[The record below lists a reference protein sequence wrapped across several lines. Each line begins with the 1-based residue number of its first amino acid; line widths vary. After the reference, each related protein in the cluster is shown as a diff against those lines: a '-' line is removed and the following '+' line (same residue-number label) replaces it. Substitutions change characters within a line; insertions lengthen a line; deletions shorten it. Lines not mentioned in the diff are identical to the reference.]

1 MCHLLALMALVS
13 ALASCELE
21 REKMLTVD
29 QLPEAAQT
37 YINENYPEAKVFYV
51 KKEQKSFKTK
61 YEVKLDNRLELEF
74 DSDGEIYDIDV
85 ED

>member
-37 YINENYPEAKVFYV
+37 YINENYPEAKVLYV
-51 KKEQKSFKTK
+51 KKE
-61 YEVKLDNRLELEF
+61 
-74 DSDGEIYDIDV
+74 
-85 ED
+85 

>member
-29 QLPEAAQT
+29 QLPEAAQA
-37 YINENYPEAKVFYV
+37 YINENYPDAKVLYV
-51 KKEQKSFKTK
+51 KKEQKNFKTK

>member
-37 YINENYPEAKVFYV
+37 YINENYPEAKVLYV